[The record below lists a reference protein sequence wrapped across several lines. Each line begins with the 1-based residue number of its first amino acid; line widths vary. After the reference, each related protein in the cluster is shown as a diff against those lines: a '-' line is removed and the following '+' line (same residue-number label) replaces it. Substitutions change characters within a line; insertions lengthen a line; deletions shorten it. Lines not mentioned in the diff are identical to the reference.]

1 MYTILLW
8 CCRTVMNN
16 KTHKY
21 NNTHIFHKILGY
33 ARADSI

>member
-1 MYTILLW
+1 MYIILLW
-8 CCRTVMNN
+8 YCRTVMHI
-16 KTHKY
+16 KTHKN